1 MDANVIKRH
10 SGIQSWP
17 LVGGLVF
24 FINCREI
31 YMQHPL
37 EPLSAAEIESA
48 VALFRAG
55 HDDKQ
60 AYFCAIDRVE
70 PAKYLVK
77 QAQGCPRIVRL
88 LGTDSQPDGGFEAE
102 VDLTAGE
109 LIAVRRLGAHAQAAY
124 GYADL
129 GLAVQLTKSNQ
140 EWLDRVAARGIAIAT
155 DEDLERIQID
165 PWPAG
170 GYAHPDIPTGHR
182 ALRCIAFIR
191 EDATDNGYARPIHGL
206 IAHIDVTDRKV
217 VEIEDSGVIPMPPSS
232 GRYDSAHQD
241 STRADL
247 QALEITQPD
256 GASFATDGYH
266 VQWQGYDLRVSV
278 HPVHGLVLHQL
289 SLQDRPILYRAALS
303 EMIVPYGDA
312 DPMHSWKHVLD
323 ASEYN
328 MGTLINSLKLGC
340 DCLGEIHY
348 FDIHQVT
355 WEGKVKTV
363 ENAICMHEED
373 YGIQWKHYDGQSQTS
388 EVRRSRRLVISS
400 IFTIGNYDYGF
411 YWYLY
416 LDGTIQMEIK
426 LTGIVGVSAVTAETH
441 NPAQS
446 PMIAEGLA
454 SPVHQHLFC
463 FRLDWELDG
472 GENALY
478 ENEIEVLPVDDNNP
492 DGTQFRAVSRH
503 LVDEQSAKRNIAPEI
518 SRSWKVTNPDK
529 LNGLGIPVAYKLL
542 PAASPSLFA
551 RPESQVGRRGAFG
564 KHHLWATPYAEGEQS
579 AAGPHTVMHQGE
591 GGLPELTSGNRDISS
606 CDLVMWHT
614 VALTHVPRPEDWPVM
629 PVEYT
634 GFHLIP
640 LGFFDRNPTL
650 DLPSQCHGE

>member
-1 MDANVIKRH
+1 MSI
-10 SGIQSWP
+10 
-17 LVGGLVF
+17 
-24 FINCREI
+24 
-31 YMQHPL
+31 HPL
-37 EPLSAAEIESA
+37 EPLSPREIEKA
-48 VALFRAG
+48 VGVFRTQHSDEKAF
-55 HDDKQ
+55 
-60 AYFCAIDRVE
+60 FCSVGLVE
-70 PAKYLVK
+70 PAKAAVK
-77 QAQGCPRIVRL
+77 SGSADSRIVRL
-88 LGTDSQPDGGFEAE
+88 LGTDTNGDGGFEADID
-102 VDLTAGE
+102 VTVGAVVNLT
-109 LIAVRRLGAHAQAAY
+109 RLGFEAQAPY
-124 GYADL
+124 GYADIDI
-129 GLAVQLTKSNQ
+129 ATRLTKTNA
-140 EWLDRVAARGIAIAT
+140 EWLAAVARRGIATAT
-155 DEDLERIQID
+155 EADLELIQID

-170 GYAHPDIPTGHR
+170 GYPHPAIPPGHR
-182 ALRCIAFIR
+182 AMRCIAFLR

-206 IAHIDVTDRKV
+206 TAHVDLTDRKV
-217 VEIEDSGVIPMPPSS
+217 VYLEDTGDIPLPPDA
-232 GRYDSAHQD
+232 GRYDAAHQPA
-241 STRADL
+241 TRTDL
-247 QALEITQPD
+247 RELAITQPD
-256 GASFATDGYH
+256 GSSFEVDGYRIS
-266 VQWQGYDLRVSV
+266 WQGFDFRVSI

-289 SLQDRPILYRAALS
+289 SLKDRPLLYRAALS
-303 EMIVPYGDA
+303 EMIVPYGDS
-312 DPMHSWKHVLD
+312 DPMHAWKHVLD

-348 FDIHQVT
+348 FDVHQVT

-363 ENAICMHEED
+363 ENAICLHEED

-426 LTGIVGVSAVTAETH
+426 LTGIVGVSAVTEETH

-446 PMIAEGLA
+446 PLVARNLA
-454 SPVHQHLFC
+454 SPVHQHVFC

-472 GENALY
+472 GPNALY
-478 ENEIEVLPVDDNNP
+478 ENEIEVLPVDDENP

-503 LVDEQSAKRNIAPEI
+503 LIDEHSAQRNVAPEK
-518 SRSWKVTNPDK
+518 SRYWKVVNPESK
-529 LNGLGIPVAYKLL
+529 NAFGVPVAYKLL

-551 RPESQVGRRGAFG
+551 RPDSAVGKRGAFG
-564 KHHLWATPYAEGEQS
+564 RHHLWATPFAEDELS
-579 AAGPHTVMHQGE
+579 AAGPHTVMHDGR
-591 GGLPELTSGNRDISS
+591 GGLPDYTRSNRDIST

-640 LGFFDRNPTL
+640 VGFFDRNPTL
-650 DLPSQCHGE
+650 DLPSTCHGAD